1 MCMYAWYVRVRVC
14 ERASCGFGNAAR
26 SPRSRARVCVWVRA
40 CVRMRMRVCVRV
52 RTLLCVRLAGDAAA
66 ARRALVA
73 AHPRQDLLQARAGNP
88 ARTPT
93 RARLAHSAAVQ
104 RGGAAAHPGLPR
116 RSTARRC
123 RRWRSSCRAPCPG
136 THALACLCVCV
147 RVRAQPRARVHVC
160 VRACACVSA
169 RARRALSPGTHPVAC
184 TPPLTY
190 FCYHRLSSLCF
201 AVRPV
206 PVRCAGTARCACAG
220 FLCSGSW
227 RHHSVGAA
235 GSWTAPLSPRGCAP
249 PELQRHASVG

>member
-1 MCMYAWYVRVRVC
+1 MRLSLRARARVRVC
-14 ERASCGFGNAAR
+14 G
-26 SPRSRARVCVWVRA
+26 CVLVFVFECECA
-40 CVRMRMRVCVRV
+40 CVCARCFACGWQEMRLLRDELSSLRIRVKTYSKLVQA
-52 RTLLCVRLAGDAAA
+52 TP
-66 ARRALVA
+66 RA
-73 AHPRQDLLQARAGNP
+73 H
-88 ARTPT
+88 T

-104 RGGAAAHPGLPR
+104 RGGAAVHPGLPR

-136 THALACLCVCV
+136 TRPPACPCVCA
-147 RVRAQPRARVHVC
+147 RCARAAA
-160 VRACACVSA
+160 RACACVCASASVCVCA
-169 RARRALSPGTHPVAC
+169 RARRALCPGTHSVAC